1 VPNSNWKK
9 QSKMFN
15 LKFSVMDFREL
26 SESGANISIT
36 VKLDD
41 LRAIFKEVAGELHQ
55 APKAPAT
62 EEFLTRKEVLRL
74 LKIDSSTLWC

>member
-1 VPNSNWKK
+1 MN
-9 QSKMFN
+9 
-15 LKFSVMDFREL
+15 FREL

-41 LRAIFKEVAGELHQ
+41 LRAIFKEVAGELRH

-62 EEFLTRKEVLRL
+62 EEFLTRKEVLIL

>member
-1 VPNSNWKK
+1 
-9 QSKMFN
+9 MFN

-26 SESGANISIT
+26 SEFGANISIT

-41 LRAIFKEVAGELHQ
+41 LRAIFREVAGELRQ
-55 APKAPAT
+55 APKALAT
-62 EEFLTRKEVLRL
+62 AEFLTRKEVLIL

>member
-1 VPNSNWKK
+1 MPNSNWKE
-9 QSKMFN
+9 QLKMFN
-15 LKFSVMDFREL
+15 LKFSVMNFREL

-41 LRAIFKEVAGELHQ
+41 LRAIFKEVAGELRH

-62 EEFLTRKEVLRL
+62 EEFLTRKEVLIL